1 MGAEAETNAEMMN
14 EQTNAEVTTNPGM
27 TGNISVGN
35 CESVLKLPNGINI
48 VDITQTGYDQ
58 PLRIILPPAK
68 RDQYWCTIHVNAPN
82 STITC
87 TGSGLTLDTAILKE
101 AANLA
106 QQTATT
112 IKVPIAAKGETQEFC
127 VYAAPCL
134 KDCVFIGPFTSRD
147 EGRAQITSGAG
158 EWICG
163 KQSMTPETHE
173 NTKHTDGNP
182 QPSTSCVR
190 TTTVDSEHENTTKTE
205 RSARTRIN
213 VINKRTPAT
222 GEYKQPKRRW
232 ETDPDVEWTHH
243 PSSRSKRKIERA
255 RAIQRRFKTSL
266 KQATTP
272 N

>member
-1 MGAEAETNAEMMN
+1 MGAEAETNAGVIN

-68 RDQYWCTIHVNAPN
+68 CDQYWCTIHVNAPN
-82 STITC
+82 STVTC
-87 TGSGLTLDTAILKE
+87 TSSGLTLDTALLKE
-101 AANLA
+101 AANMA

-134 KDCVFIGPFTSRD
+134 KDCVFIGPFTSKN
-147 EGRAQITSGAG
+147 EGGEQITSSAG
-158 EWICG
+158 QQIYG
-163 KQSMTPETHE
+163 KRNMAPEAQE
-173 NTKHTDGNP
+173 NIKHTDDYP
-182 QPSTSCVR
+182 QPSTSKVN
-190 TTTVDSEHENTTKTE
+190 TTTVYNKHENKAKTE

-213 VINKRTPAT
+213 VISKRTPAT

-243 PSSRSKRKIERA
+243 PSSRSKKQIERA